1 MMLKTTITI
10 GLFDKD
16 TERQEIKTKDAQ
28 NIIANTMIND
38 FDIFAFTM
46 WECAGVYKMN
56 STGNIVREPSIRV
69 EIASDINTGAMNIL
83 IDEIT
88 TTLKIK
94 LNQESIM
101 VEITDTDITF
111 R

>member
-16 TERQEIKTKDAQ
+16 TERQEIKTEDAQ

-56 STGNIVREPSIRV
+56 STGNIIREPSIRV
-69 EIASDINTGAMNIL
+69 EIAT
-83 IDEIT
+83 DEAIPKFDEMLEA
-88 TTLKIK
+88 LKK
-94 LNQESIM
+94 ALNQETIM
-101 VEITDTDITF
+101 TERGMRNINF
-111 R
+111 E